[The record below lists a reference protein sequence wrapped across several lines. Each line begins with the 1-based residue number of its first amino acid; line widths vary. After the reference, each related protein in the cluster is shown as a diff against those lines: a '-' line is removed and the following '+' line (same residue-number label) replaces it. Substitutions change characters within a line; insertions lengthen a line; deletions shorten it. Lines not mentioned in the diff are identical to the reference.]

1 MKLITFELTDGRRH
15 LGALLADGLRLVDFT
30 ASSPAPWFQDMLGL
44 IDGGEDA
51 VGAAKELVEK
61 PKIVHRLSA
70 VKLCAPLI
78 PRQMRDFLC
87 FEMHLRQVRANRHF
101 FAGPSGPLNPE
112 PLTRVDPAT
121 VEIPAIWY
129 KEPIYYKCNRFSVIG
144 TDVDVIR
151 PSYCSVLDYELEF
164 GIILGKGG
172 RNIRKEEARDHIFG
186 YLIFNDFSARDQQI
200 REIAGNLGPTKGKD
214 FDTGNVLGPW
224 LVTADEIADPYN
236 LSMVARVNGEEWS
249 RGNSSSM
256 HHRFED
262 VLAHVSKDETLYAG
276 EFFGSGTVGTGCCI
290 EVGRFFGHHDIIEI
304 EVEGLGVLRNR
315 VVFQ

>member
-1 MKLITFELTDGRRH
+1 MKLITFEFVDGRRH
-15 LGALLADGLRLVDFT
+15 LGAILTDGLRLVDFT
-30 ASSPAPWFQDMLGL
+30 ASSPAPWFRDMLGL

-51 VGAAKELVEK
+51 MEAAKELVEK
-61 PKIVHRLSA
+61 PKVVHRLST
-70 VKLCAPLI
+70 VRLCAPLV

-101 FAGPSGPLNPE
+101 FDGPSSPLNPA
-112 PLTRVDPAT
+112 PLTRIDPAT

-172 RNIRKEEARDHIFG
+172 KNIRREDARDHIFG

-200 REIAGNLGPTKGKD
+200 REIAGNLGPSKGKD

-276 EFFGSGTVGTGCCI
+276 EFFGSGTVGTGCCV
-290 EVGRFFGHHDIIEI
+290 EVGRFFGHHDIIEL
-304 EVEGLGVLRNR
+304 EVDGLGVLRNR